1 MPVVDVDVV
10 VVVVVAAAAAGG
22 GRGVRHLQTTNYLF
36 LHSKISN
43 KEERE

>member
-1 MPVVDVDVV
+1 MPVVDVDVDVV
-10 VVVVVAAAAAGG
+10 VVVVAAAAGG

-36 LHSKISN
+36 QHSKISN